1 MGRVIDLEAW
11 RHRRPTRVE
20 HAGLERTPEGRDE
33 RLGPPTPLA
42 RLERAIGRLDPLVSR
57 GTSRIGPR
65 VETELLAITGAVTAG
80 RVEDAA
86 TRAERLAERLEHPSS
101 RAAR

>member
-1 MGRVIDLEAW
+1 MGTVIELDIW
-11 RHRRPTRVE
+11 RRRRPRIAE
-20 HAGLERTPEGRDE
+20 HGELDLKPDGHEGR
-33 RLGPPTPLA
+33 PVPLA
-42 RLERAIGRLDPLVSR
+42 RLEGAIGRLDPLVNG
-57 GTSRIGPR
+57 GTGRIGSR

>member
-11 RHRRPTRVE
+11 RRRRPPTDVD
-20 HAGLERTPEGRDE
+20 AALERARHGRS
-33 RLGPPTPLA
+33 RPWAPLA
-42 RLERAIGRLDPLVSR
+42 RLERAIGRLDPLVNV

-86 TRAERLAERLEHPSS
+86 SRAERLAERLEHPSS

>member
-1 MGRVIDLEAW
+1 MGPVIDLEAW
-11 RHRRPTRVE
+11 RRTRPRIDQGANLDQERHGLGRRPAT
-20 HAGLERTPEGRDE
+20 
-33 RLGPPTPLA
+33 LA
-42 RLERAIGRLDPLVSR
+42 RLERAIGRLDPLVNG
-57 GTSRIGPR
+57 GTGRIGPR

-80 RVEDAA
+80 RVDDAA

>member
-1 MGRVIDLEAW
+1 MGRVIDLAAW
-11 RHRRPTRVE
+11 RHRSWM
-20 HAGLERTPEGRDE
+20 GRGHDQDAE
-33 RLGPPTPLA
+33 QAREEWPRSSPSIT
-42 RLERAIGRLDPLVSR
+42 RLERAIGRLDPLING
-57 GTSRIGPR
+57 GTGRIGPR

-86 TRAERLAERLEHPSS
+86 SRAERLAERLEHPSS

>member
-1 MGRVIDLEAW
+1 MGRVIDLDVW
-11 RHRRPTRVE
+11 RRRRPRIDK
-20 HAGLERTPEGRDE
+20 GLDQGRH
-33 RLGPPTPLA
+33 GPWRRPAHLA
-42 RLERAIGRLDPLVSR
+42 RLERAIGRLDPLVNG
-57 GTSRIGPR
+57 GTGRIGPR

>member
-11 RHRRPTRVE
+11 RCRRPRIAE
-20 HAGLERTPEGRDE
+20 HAADGPARTERPEPGA
-33 RLGPPTPLA
+33 PIA
-42 RLERAIGRLDPLVSR
+42 RLERAIGRLDPLVNR

>member
-1 MGRVIDLEAW
+1 MGRVIDLDAW
-11 RHRRPTRVE
+11 RRRRPWMEGGQDTE
-20 HAGLERTPEGRDE
+20 HAREWPRSSASIT
-33 RLGPPTPLA
+33 
-42 RLERAIGRLDPLVSR
+42 RLERAIGRLDPLVNG
-57 GTSRIGPR
+57 GTGRIGPR

>member
-1 MGRVIDLEAW
+1 MDES
-11 RHRRPTRVE
+11 
-20 HAGLERTPEGRDE
+20 AGLDEGRHSLWS
-33 RLGPPTPLA
+33 RPAPLA
-42 RLERAIGRLDPLVSR
+42 RLERAIGRLDPLVNG
-57 GTSRIGPR
+57 GTGRIGPR

-86 TRAERLAERLEHPSS
+86 ARAERLAERLEHPSS

>member
-1 MGRVIDLEAW
+1 MGRVIDLEVW
-11 RHRRPTRVE
+11 RRRRPRIE
-20 HAGLERTPEGRDE
+20 EGAGLDQGRHGLW
-33 RLGPPTPLA
+33 RRRAPLA
-42 RLERAIGRLDPLVSR
+42 RLERAIGRLDPLVNG
-57 GTSRIGPR
+57 GTGRIGPR

>member
-1 MGRVIDLEAW
+1 MGRVIELDAW
-11 RHRRPTRVE
+11 RRRRPRT
-20 HAGLERTPEGRDE
+20 HADAPLDPAPSGPA
-33 RLGPPTPLA
+33 RLSGPLA
-42 RLERAIGRLDPLVSR
+42 RLERAIGHLDPLVNG
-57 GTSRIGPR
+57 GTGRIGPR